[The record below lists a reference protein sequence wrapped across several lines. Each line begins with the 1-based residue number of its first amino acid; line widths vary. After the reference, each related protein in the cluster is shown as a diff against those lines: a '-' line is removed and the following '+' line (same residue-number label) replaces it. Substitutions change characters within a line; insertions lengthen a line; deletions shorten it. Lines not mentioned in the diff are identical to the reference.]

1 MNIKKFVAAALIV
14 GACAGLAGCASV
26 TSAVKKLDTETAC
39 LYVKKKIEPAEVTVK
54 SHLGDVKTNP
64 PAFEDAMSGLADAL
78 STSSKATK
86 NPEVMKVASE
96 NADALGRLV
105 TDFTSEQSTPTPA
118 IQAKI
123 QTDDAD
129 VHTASTAFDKVC
141 HFQP

>member
-1 MNIKKFVAAALIV
+1 MRIKAPIAITTTVAIAI
-14 GACAGLAGCASV
+14 GLAGCAPV
-26 TSAVKKLDTETAC
+26 DSAVKSLDTAAAC
-39 LYVKKKIEPAEVTVK
+39 LYVKKRIEPAEITVK

-86 NPEVMKVASE
+86 NPDVMKVASE

-105 TDFTSEQSTPTPA
+105 TDFTSEQSAPTPA
-118 IQAKI
+118 IQAKL

-129 VHTASTAFDKVC
+129 VHSASTAFDKVC